1 MDVKLIYVALTA
13 RVGSSGNVI
22 FENVDAGKHTLT
34 VIARDGQ
41 DRASEKGVCVLACM
55 HACMQVIP
63 TSWVTHR
70 GLYTSWVTHRGL
82 YKSWNK

>member
-34 VIARDGQ
+34 VIARDGK

-55 HACMQVIP
+55 HA
-63 TSWVTHR
+63 SNTHILGDSQR
-70 GLYTSWVTHRGL
+70 PLHILGDSQRPI
-82 YKSWNK
+82 